1 MKLVEISDPLY
12 YSKGVSVFM
21 LLDYLNHPDISGNK
35 WRKLLFNIK
44 QARDLNKK
52 RLITFG
58 GAYSN
63 HLFAFANACG
73 IYGFKGLAIVRG
85 DGFDKANP
93 TLSHLK
99 KMHIQMRFVSR
110 TEYRDKLA
118 LVVSLE
124 EEFPDAFIIPEGGT
138 NEWAIKG
145 FDAMVQEVEED
156 YDVWVCPVGT
166 GGTLAGMSYY
176 NEKKRNIGIPVV
188 KDVTLNQTIARL
200 NGDRPFELIEG
211 YTMGG
216 YAKVPDSLVQY
227 INNFYDKNKIPLDP
241 IYTGKMVFAVEE
253 LIRSDF
259 FSPGMKLLLIH
270 TGGLQG
276 IAGYNSQNQG
286 AKILCGDDIMMGNR

>member
-12 YSKGVSVFM
+12 SSKGVSVFM

-35 WRKLLFNIK
+35 WRKLLFNIG

-63 HLFAFANACG
+63 HLFAFANACS
-73 IYGFKGLAIVRG
+73 IYGFEGLAIVRG
-85 DGFDKANP
+85 DGFDGANP
-93 TLSHLK
+93 TLRHLK
-99 KMHIQMRFVSR
+99 KMQIQMRFISR
-110 TEYRDKLA
+110 EGYRNKVDLFA
-118 LVVSLE
+118 SLE

-145 FDAMVQEVEED
+145 FEAMVQEVKED

-166 GGTLAGMSYY
+166 GGTLAGMSFY
-176 NEKKRNIGIPVV
+176 NAKKRNIGITVV
-188 KDVTLNQTIARL
+188 NDSSLSLTIAGL
-200 NGDRPFELIEG
+200 NGNNPFELIEG

-216 YAKVPDSLVQY
+216 YAKVPESLVQY

-241 IYTGKMVFAVEE
+241 IYTGKMVFAVED
-253 LIRSDF
+253 LIRRGF
-259 FSPGMKLLLIH
+259 FMPHQRILMIH

-276 IAGYNSQNQG
+276 IAGFNSQNPG
-286 AKILCGDDIMMGNR
+286 AKILCSTDFFMGKG